1 LYCFSFPASVSEFS
15 DHSPVVL
22 NDGGLSLAD
31 LIRVAR
37 HGVSVVIDDDP
48 TVLARIEA
56 SRTLLQQALQRGE
69 AIYGVTSGF
78 GGMAHLSI
86 DGLNAVE
93 LQNNLPWFLKTGCGP
108 RLNDADVRAA
118 MLLRAN
124 ALMRGASAIR
134 MELID
139 RLVLFLNHGATPHVY
154 QFGSIGASGDLVPL
168 ANISGAL
175 IGLGDAFLV
184 DLAGE
189 TLPAPVALQRLG
201 LEPMQLAQ
209 KEGLAL
215 VNGTAVHTAVAAG
228 CLHDSQRMIA
238 LVLVTHALMMQGMAA
253 SREPFEPFIHRL
265 KPHPGQIF
273 IADIMRELL
282 QDSQLSPANQD
293 EASGLQQN
301 RLLQDRYSVRCLP
314 QFIGPLI
321 DSWAIQAQQLE
332 VEMNA
337 ATDNPLFDPASGLSY
352 HGGNFLGQYVA
363 LGMDQLRYHLG
374 LLAKHLDAQIALL
387 VEPAFSA
394 GLPESLVGNPG
405 RSVNMGLK
413 GLQITGNALM
423 PLICHQGQPLT
434 DRFPTHAEQ
443 FNQNINS
450 QALGSA
456 TLTRRSLDL
465 FEHYLAVALIFA
477 VQAVDLRSRL
487 VNGHCDSRQSLSPA
501 TRPLYEAVWRITG
514 KTITGEEAFLH
525 DDNQQPLDHY
535 LALLS
540 SSIHADRELDG
551 AVENQVAAIRAYQ
564 PYTATAITD
573 PPRRTTPQPAYP
585 HVSSGLTPP
594 SAAPS

>member
-1 LYCFSFPASVSEFS
+1 MRQISDPA
-15 DHSPVVL
+15 PVIL
-22 NDGGLSLAD
+22 SDGGLSLDD

-37 HGVSVVIDDDP
+37 HGAPVVIDDDP
-48 TVLARIEA
+48 AVLARVEA
-56 SRTLLQQALQRGE
+56 SRIVLEQALQQGE
-69 AIYGVTSGF
+69 AIYGVSSGF
-78 GGMAHLSI
+78 GAMGHRAIASH
-86 DGLNAVE
+86 DAAA

-108 RLNDADVRAA
+108 RLPAADVRAA

-134 MELID
+134 LELIR
-139 RLVLFLNHGATPHVY
+139 RLVLFLNRGALPHVQEY
-154 QFGSIGASGDLVPL
+154 GSIGASGDLVPL

-184 DLAGE
+184 DLEGE
-189 TLPAPVALQRLG
+189 TLAAPAALRRLG
-201 LEPMQLAQ
+201 LEPLQLAA

-215 VNGTAVHTAVAAG
+215 MNGTAVHTAVAAG
-228 CLHDSQRMIA
+228 CLHDSQRLLA
-238 LVLVTHALMMQGMAA
+238 LVLASHALMIQAMAA

-265 KPHPGQIF
+265 KPHPGQVF
-273 IADIMRELL
+273 IAATMRELL
-282 QDSQLSPANQD
+282 HGSQLSPASHA
-293 EASGLQQN
+293 EASRLQHDQ
-301 RLLQDRYSVRCLP
+301 LLQDRYSVRCLP

-321 DSWAIQAQQLE
+321 DAWGVLAEQLE

-337 ATDNPLFDPASGLSY
+337 ATDNPLFDADAGRSY

-363 LGMDQLRYHLG
+363 LGMDQLRHHLG

-387 VEPAFSA
+387 VEPAFSG
-394 GLPESLVGNPG
+394 GLPESLVGNPE
-405 RSVNMGLK
+405 RPVNMGLK

-423 PLICHQGQPLT
+423 PLICHQGQPLA

-477 VQAVDLRSRL
+477 VQAVDLRCRL
-487 VNGHCDSRQSLSPA
+487 LHGHCDARRSLSPA
-501 TRPLYEAVWRITG
+501 TRPLYEAVRHICG
-514 KTITGEEAFLH
+514 KPHAGAEAFLH
-525 DDNQQPLDHY
+525 DDDQQPLDRF

-540 SSIHADRELDG
+540 DQLHGGGELDA
-551 AVENQVAAIRAYQ
+551 AVAPQLQAIRAHR
-564 PYTATAITD
+564 PHAA
-573 PPRRTTPQPAYP
+573 PA
-585 HVSSGLTPP
+585 
-594 SAAPS
+594 SAAAP